1 MEEPQSVKDAAEDT
15 NECVMTSHSEMC
27 EGCEVASVE
36 TVSCAGK
43 HVPRAVWRGVAA
55 LPPGPR

>member
-1 MEEPQSVKDAAEDT
+1 MKDAAEDT
-15 NECVMTSHSEMC
+15 NECVMTSLSEMC